1 MLPIESLSCDVLILG
16 AGGAGMLA
24 ALHITTANPGAR
36 IVIAVKGLLG
46 QSGCTRMVQGGYNC
60 VLNPADSFDK
70 HFDDTIRGGQFLNNQ
85 ELAWALVHDSP
96 DRIIELENRIGCLF
110 DRNADGTIH
119 QKPFAGQSFDRTVH
133 KGDLTGIEIMSNLRD
148 WVLEQPNVTVL
159 EETRGLDF
167 LTAGSRVAGAVL
179 LDNRRG
185 RFVAVT
191 AKATLSATGAGATM
205 YQISSPSLEKAA
217 DGQAMAARL
226 GAEFVDM
233 EMMQFHPTGI
243 LAGKSIA
250 TGGLLEE
257 GLRGA
262 GARLYNALG
271 ERYMER
277 YAPDKLERATRDVVS
292 RSSYMEI
299 MAGRGTPSGGVL
311 IDATH
316 IPDVARHF
324 AGMCERCREY
334 GFDLVHSRVEVS
346 PSAHYHMG
354 GLKIDVH
361 CRTTIDGLFAAG
373 EDTGG
378 VHGANRLGGNGVADS
393 IVFGARAGDT
403 MTEYI
408 ASFPDGDVAS
418 AIGPLRSQIEQICAR
433 WLAPLGRTTGEN
445 PFALRDQLERLMWT
459 KVGVVRTGPDMCAAL
474 PEIQE
479 IRARIQS
486 AACWLSPSSEGIQ
499 GGGIGPALNPQPS
512 TLDPVYNA
520 RWNEAINIEN
530 LSLIAQMLTRSALA
544 REESRGA
551 HYRSD
556 FPTQDVGWL
565 KNICMTLLPDG
576 DFAMSFT
583 PVEFTRLTPEEL
595 KQHRA
600 RAGLKTLPA
609 LDDE

>member
-1 MLPIESLSCDVLILG
+1 MLPIDDLNCDVLILG

-24 ALHITTANPGAR
+24 ALHVTTANPWAR
-36 IVIAVKGLLG
+36 IVIAVKGLIG

-60 VLNPADSFDK
+60 VLNSADSFDK
-70 HFDDTIRGGQFLNNQ
+70 HFDDTIKGGQFLNNQ
-85 ELAWALVHDSP
+85 ELAWALVNDSP
-96 DRIIELENRIGCLF
+96 DRIIELENRVGCLF
-110 DRNADGTIH
+110 DRNTDGTIH

-148 WVLEQPNVTVL
+148 WVFEQPNVTVL

-167 LTAGSRVAGAVL
+167 LTAGSRVVGAVL

-185 RFVAVT
+185 RFIAVT

-205 YQISSPSLEKAA
+205 YHISSPSLEKAA

-233 EMMQFHPTGI
+233 EMMQFHPTG
-243 LAGKSIA
+243 LLCGNSIA

-277 YAPDKLERATRDVVS
+277 YSPDKLERATRDVVS
-292 RSSYMEI
+292 RSGYMEI
-299 MAGRGTPSGGVL
+299 MAGRGTASGGVL

-316 IPDVARHF
+316 IKDVAKHF
-324 AGMCERCREY
+324 AGMVDRCREY
-334 GFDLVHSRVEVS
+334 GFDLVNDRVEVS
-346 PSAHYHMG
+346 PSSHYHMG
-354 GLKIDVH
+354 GIRIDVDCH
-361 CRTTIDGLFAAG
+361 TSIEGLFAAG
-373 EDTGG
+373 EDAGG

-403 MTEYI
+403 MADYI
-408 ASFPDGDVAS
+408 SSSSFPTPPS
-418 AIGPLRSQIEQICAR
+418 QLPTAIEAICTR
-433 WLAPLGRTTGEN
+433 WLQPLERTTGEN
-445 PFALRDQLERLMWT
+445 PFQLRDRMERVMWT
-459 KVGVVRTGPDMCAAL
+459 KVGVVRNGNDMQAAL

-479 IRARIQS
+479 IRERIKHATGS
-486 AACWLSPSSEGIQ
+486 GHPERSEGPQ
-499 GGGIGPALNPQPS
+499 SPAPSPQPRS
-512 TLDPVYNA
+512 PIYNA
-520 RWNEAINIEN
+520 PWNETINTEN
-530 LSLIAQMLTRSALA
+530 LSFIAEMLTRSALA

-556 FPTQDVGWL
+556 FPTQKLDWL
-565 KNICMTLLPDG
+565 KNIFMTPLPSG
-576 DFAMSFT
+576 DFQT
-583 PVEFTRLTPEEL
+583 DYREVQFTRLTPQEL
-595 KQHRA
+595 KEHRE
-600 RAGLKTLPA
+600 RAGLQTLPA
-609 LDDE
+609 IDDE